1 MSLTSLTFGKE
12 NGGFSSAMSVEPAI
26 QITSPQDLISINPAV
41 ENKVEIKKACQ
52 FLGHSD
58 IYLVAQIMSGVVSHK
73 MKGYVEG
80 RSFDIVELESKLGS
94 RIAKEGMTIGLTIR
108 GVPREAFDKGKVV
121 SFRL

>member
-1 MSLTSLTFGKE
+1 ME
-12 NGGFSSAMSVEPAI
+12 APQMAAQPAI
-26 QITSPQDLISINPAV
+26 QITSPEDLISVNPAI

-58 IYLVAQIMSGVVSHK
+58 VYLVAQIMSGVVSHK
-73 MKGYVEG
+73 MKGVVDG

-108 GVPREAFDKGKVV
+108 GLPREAFDKGKVV

>member
-1 MSLTSLTFGKE
+1 MAE
-12 NGGFSSAMSVEPAI
+12 IQEPAVAQSGI
-26 QITSPQDLISINPAV
+26 QVTTPADLITINPEV

-58 IYLVAQIMSGVVSHK
+58 VYLVAQIMSGVISHK

-80 RSFDIVELESKLGS
+80 KSFDIVELESKLGS
-94 RIAKEGMTIGLTIR
+94 RIAKEGMTIGLTVR
-108 GVPREAFDKGKVV
+108 GLPRDSFDKGKVV